1 MKILSEITFRYLF
14 KAFCMVCLLSMV
26 VYWIYKFVVEDRDI
40 GTVDYLSFN
49 EDSNVK
55 HPVASLCFV
64 DPIVDRKVAEH
75 HPNLDTKNYTEY
87 LKGNAF
93 DEGFS
98 KIDYSNITMAM
109 NDYFS
114 YSNVF
119 LRNKT
124 TLETSK
130 IGAFSHKVSFNGVSE
145 WDEFYK
151 CIELNWNTT
160 QPNIIK
166 ESLAVYNKYAILQ
179 DSSGYGSQ
187 WSFDLYLHYPG
198 QFLLAPNDLTTI
210 NIDVSTKSLAIKI
223 EDVEILKSRDS
234 RKRRCTP
241 YDDKFS
247 FDEMVKEQHILTT
260 GCTLPY
266 FESSQKFPRCDRR
279 NKIKRSSY
287 NYHEVRTKYYPT
299 PCQRLSKISY
309 STHQIETVDGWDFDE
324 DEWAIGVSYRQNFR
338 AITLSKE
345 VDIHSLIG
353 NVGGYVG
360 LFLGN

>member
-87 LKGNAF
+87 LKGNDF
-93 DEGFS
+93 EEGFA

-114 YSNVF
+114 YSSVF

-130 IGAFSHKVSFNGVSE
+130 N
-145 WDEFYK
+145 
-151 CIELNWNTT
+151 
-160 QPNIIK
+160 
-166 ESLAVYNKYAILQ
+166 
-179 DSSGYGSQ
+179 
-187 WSFDLYLHYPG
+187 
-198 QFLLAPNDLTTI
+198 
-210 NIDVSTKSLAIKI
+210 
-223 EDVEILKSRDS
+223 
-234 RKRRCTP
+234 RRI
-241 YDDKFS
+241 FAQS
-247 FDEMVKEQHILTT
+247 
-260 GCTLPY
+260 
-266 FESSQKFPRCDRR
+266 
-279 NKIKRSSY
+279 
-287 NYHEVRTKYYPT
+287 
-299 PCQRLSKISY
+299 
-309 STHQIETVDGWDFDE
+309 
-324 DEWAIGVSYRQNFR
+324 
-338 AITLSKE
+338 
-345 VDIHSLIG
+345 
-353 NVGGYVG
+353 
-360 LFLGN
+360 